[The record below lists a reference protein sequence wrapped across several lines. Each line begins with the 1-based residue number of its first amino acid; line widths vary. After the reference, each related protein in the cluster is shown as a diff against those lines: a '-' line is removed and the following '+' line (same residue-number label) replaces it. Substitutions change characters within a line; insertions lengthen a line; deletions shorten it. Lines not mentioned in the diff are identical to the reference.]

1 LAISFVANPGP
12 NLVPADANKSFKMPG
27 CMLHLVSLSPH
38 TTISGFLSRLQ
49 SHQDVQVLLASKV
62 IRWVILPTKLSVQE
76 LLHPKNPYDLF
87 IITMGTTVAPAAI
100 FEETA
105 CHWSIPAGIPSRL
118 TTDFASKND
127 QLLHPAEKL
136 PLTGALDKPRISK
149 DSQDLSL
156 SEDLRIWV
164 EQFSKGPGRGAVTML
179 NLLAFAEGKKESYLT
194 YGKAFAETIGA
205 TRGGNAKFV
214 GNVIGKQDGW
224 DEIAVAHY
232 PSILHFAD
240 MLASEDYQEVNQK
253 FRVPALKDT
262 CILCTSEIAL
272 EDMGIKAL
280 SMREVVSE
288 VQNVKPKL

>member
-1 LAISFVANPGP
+1 
-12 NLVPADANKSFKMPG
+12 MPG
-27 CMLHLVSLSPH
+27 CTLHLVSLSP
-38 TTISGFLSRLQ
+38 TATIPKFLSRLQ
-49 SHQDVQVLLASKV
+49 SHPDVQVLLASKV

-76 LLHPKNPYDLF
+76 LLHPKKPYDIF
-87 IITMGTTVAPAAI
+87 IVTTGTSAMPAAI
-100 FEETA
+100 FEETV

-127 QLLHPAEKL
+127 KLLHPSKKL
-136 PLTGALDKPRISK
+136 PLTGALDKPRLSK

-156 SEDLRIWV
+156 SDDLLAWV
-164 EQFSKGPGRGAVTML
+164 DEFSKGAGRGAVSML
-179 NLLAFAEGKKESYLT
+179 NLLAFAEGKKDSYLT

-205 TRGGNAKFV
+205 RRGGNAKFV

-272 EDMGIKAL
+272 EDMGVKAM
-280 SMREVVSE
+280 SMREVANE